1 MVYLHTGNIHVSTSR
16 LTAIFCPQVEASH
29 PTLAAQLRKK
39 TNRTGSLESES
50 DHSTDTPGQV
60 AAISSTDQAF
70 KSPSNV
76 TRLLLTPPPSGH
88 GLGNGSANGK
98 AGNGLGSQQPTPS
111 MGLDSEKTN
120 KKKRKRCGEC
130 IGCQRKD
137 NCGQCAPCRND
148 KSHQICKVRRCERL
162 TEKKPRKV
170 RIVSVKSWMYP

>member
-1 MVYLHTGNIHVSTSR
+1 MEGTLSIY
-16 LTAIFCPQVEASH
+16 LTAKSFFSQVEASH

-39 TNRTGSLESES
+39 TNRTGSLEGSES
-50 DHSTDTPGQV
+50 DQSADTPGQV

-76 TRLLLTPPPSGH
+76 TRLMLTPPPSSH
-88 GLGNGSANGK
+88 GMGNGSSNGK
-98 AGNGLGSQQPTPS
+98 TGLGSQQPTPS
-111 MGLDSEKTN
+111 MGLDLEKSN

-130 IGCQRKD
+130 LGCQRKD

-170 RIVSVKSWMYP
+170 RLLLRHSLFLGLPNF